1 MKKAIVLLSGGLDSA
16 TTLYL
21 ARSQGFQCFC
31 LVFDYG
37 QRHRKEIES
46 AQAIVKSANCK
57 SQIIKINLPWKGS
70 ALLDK
75 KIKIPKL
82 ANSLMVRQAHHPSNH
97 PERSRGARELANHI
111 PSTYVPGRNIIFLS
125 FALSYAE
132 AIGAQTIFIGANAVD
147 FSGYPDCRPEFYRAF
162 NQVVSSGTKAGVQKR
177 RIKIET
183 PLIDKTKAEII
194 RLGFRLGVPFALTWS
209 CYRGAKQPCGR
220 CDSCYFRAKGFKE
233 AGIKDPCIRDTLS
246 EKAKGV
252 PLYRDTL
259 SISWKGVPR
268 LDQGV
273 SLRTFE
279 R

>member
-1 MKKAIVLLSGGLDSA
+1 MMANKKAVVLLSGGLDSA

-21 ARSQGFQCFC
+21 AKKLGFKCFC
-31 LVFDYG
+31 LIFDYN
-37 QRHRKEIES
+37 QRHAREVES
-46 AQAIVKSANCK
+46 AKRIAQSAKCK
-57 SQIIKINLPWKGS
+57 AEVIRIKLPWKGS
-70 ALLDK
+70 ALLDR
-75 KIKIPKL
+75 KIKIL
-82 ANSLMVRQAHHPSNH
+82 RGGIGALGH
-97 PERSRGARELANHI
+97 RGAKMI
-111 PSTYVPGRNIIFLS
+111 PNTYVPGRNIIFLS

-162 NQVVSSGTKAGVQKR
+162 NQVASSGTKAGVQKR

-268 LDQGV
+268 LDQRV